1 MAPKRKY
8 HIIAIDDNVVLLQ
21 TLKIVLGSVFE
32 KVGVISD
39 PRLILGVLA
48 GGDVDAVLLDMN
60 FDSVKLDGSEGLYW
74 LQRIKSVDNPPA
86 VIMMTAFGGVDIAVE
101 SMKNEAD
108 DFICKPWDN
117 AVLIDKIID
126 VVERRSAQAAKHSDI
141 KRSLVSD
148 SSDEHV
154 ALDSLASAE
163 RKQIALVLNECR
175 GNMSKAADLLG
186 ISRRTLYNKKQKYGL

>member
-1 MAPKRKY
+1 MKLRIMPDKRKY
-8 HIIAIDDNVVLLQ
+8 HIIVIDDNVALLQ
-21 TLKIVLGSVFE
+21 TLKLVLGSVFE

-60 FDSVKLDGSEGLYW
+60 FDSARLDGSDGIYW
-74 LQRIKSVDNPPA
+74 LQRIKSIDNPPA

-117 AVLIDKIID
+117 AVLIAKI
-126 VVERRSAQAAKHSDI
+126 VAAAERRSVRSAVCGDAAAPA
-141 KRSLVSD
+141 RQ
-148 SSDEHV
+148 E
-154 ALDSLASAE
+154 ACDSLADTE
-163 RKQIALVLNECR
+163 RRQIARALDECG
-175 GNMSKAADLLG
+175 GNISKAADMLG
-186 ISRRTLYNKKQKYGL
+186 ISRRTLYNKKQKYDL